1 MFKFNLTHLSEA
13 ELRRVMEDLLEAAHA
28 ADEAGEAFQAQFTSY
43 DRTVLCRT
51 SQEARAFREGFIM
64 SRISSF
70 QRVADE
76 PWKYVNVSDPDL
88 LH

>member
-1 MFKFNLTHLSEA
+1 MFKFDLTYLTEA
-13 ELRRVMEDLLEAAHA
+13 ELRRVMEDLLEAAGA
-28 ADEAGEAFQAQFTSY
+28 ADEAGEPFEAQFTSY
-43 DRTVLCRT
+43 DRTVMCRT

-64 SRISSF
+64 SRISAF

-76 PWKYVNVSDPDL
+76 PWKYLNPGDPNL